1 MIGRL
6 DRIPV
11 FRRRLVPVPYG
22 IDHPVWVEDPD
33 FDVDRHLWSH
43 RLPEPG
49 STEQFA
55 EFVGDYAS
63 RPLDHHRPLW
73 DMVLVEGIE
82 GGRAAMVTKVHHVGV
97 DGVSGTEL
105 LAHLVDLRPDVQ
117 LPEDTPARS
126 TPVDAVPG
134 PIAVAADAVVARL
147 SDPLR
152 GARALGR
159 TATSVWNAA
168 RQVTGG
174 DQGHTM
180 ARPFDAPRTLFN
192 RSITGRRSVAF
203 ASVPLEDVATVRDA
217 FGGTINDVLLAACA
231 QSLRS
236 YLAERGE
243 HVERPLVAS
252 VPVSVH
258 GREVDDG
265 STNQV
270 SDMFVRLPAHL
281 ADPVEQLRAVQV
293 DSREA
298 KALHGA
304 LGANLLGD
312 VTDLTPPAV
321 FHLASRLYSSADL
334 ADRLPPIHNLVVS
347 NVHGPPVPLY
357 VAGASVVGLY
367 PFGPLVEGS
376 GLNISALS
384 DLGKLDLGVI
394 ACPDIAPDVADV
406 ADGIVAAVG
415 VLRAAAA
422 SESAGTTGG

>member
-1 MIGRL
+1 M
-6 DRIPV
+6 
-11 FRRRLVPVPYG
+11 
-22 IDHPVWVEDPD
+22 
-33 FDVDRHLWSH
+33 S
-43 RLPEPG
+43 
-49 STEQFA
+49 
-55 EFVGDYAS
+55 
-63 RPLDHHRPLW
+63 
-73 DMVLVEGIE
+73 
-82 GGRAAMVTKVHHVGV
+82 
-97 DGVSGTEL
+97 
-105 LAHLVDLRPDVQ
+105 
-117 LPEDTPARS
+117 
-126 TPVDAVPG
+126 
-134 PIAVAADAVVARL
+134 RL

-152 GARALGR
+152 GARALAR

-312 VTDLTPPAV
+312 VTDLTPPAI

-394 ACPDIAPDVADV
+394 ACPDVAPDVAEV

-422 SESAGTTGG
+422 SESAGTTDG